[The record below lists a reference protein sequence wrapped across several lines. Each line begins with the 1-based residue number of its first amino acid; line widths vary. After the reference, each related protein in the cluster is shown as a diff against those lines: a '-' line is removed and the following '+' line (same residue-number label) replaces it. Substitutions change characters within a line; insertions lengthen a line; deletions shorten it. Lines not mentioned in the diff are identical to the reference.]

1 MWWKSAVNRSFL
13 LCFAACRTRS
23 SACDTLSRFCARRVL
38 CWPAFPSVPPFAPPA
53 PPSVARHCSQASS
66 LLWQDQTSRGRA
78 SSASAPRLPDADQSR
93 HAALVSHETSRF
105 PNKECLHMPGSP
117 TTPGRRGACDSAPR
131 RVAFRVS
138 DGVGS
143 RNIVLFVAQWLAC
156 ALPCQRFTYGLT
168 TARA

>member
-1 MWWKSAVNRSFL
+1 MATNCLVGHALCGKDAMNYNTISAQRI
-13 LCFAACRTRS
+13 A
-23 SACDTLSRFCARRVL
+23 
-38 CWPAFPSVPPFAPPA
+38 
-53 PPSVARHCSQASS
+53 ASS

-78 SSASAPRLPDADQSR
+78 LSASAPRLPDTDQSR

-117 TTPGRRGACDSAPR
+117 TTPGRRGARDSAPLR
-131 RVAFRVS
+131 MAFRVS
-138 DGVGS
+138 DGVGT